1 MFSDSKKAGFNNS
14 GSRTKSIRRKERRH
28 TLKYRL
34 SAKEKETNETFLQ
47 YLSNYQISD
56 SQVGM
61 LSKVSTP
68 VTNEC
73 EIRHQLLQDFEQFAI
88 CKTNAPP
95 KHLSQTKQR
104 THPFHVK
111 YNWIPP
117 VQPSI
122 ANESDWENV
131 KTQLA
136 EIIVT
141 KPKNK
146 LSRSEVMT
154 LKELKNNSVLNL
166 KKANKGTTVILNNY
180 NLSEHRQ

>member
-1 MFSDSKKAGFNNS
+1 MHLQNIFHGQN
-14 GSRTKSIRRKERRH
+14 KEP
-28 TLKYRL
+28 Y
-34 SAKEKETNETFLQ
+34 
-47 YLSNYQISD
+47 
-56 SQVGM
+56 
-61 LSKVSTP
+61 
-68 VTNEC
+68 
-73 EIRHQLLQDFEQFAI
+73 
-88 CKTNAPP
+88 
-95 KHLSQTKQR
+95 
-104 THPFHVK
+104 PFHVK
-111 YNWIPP
+111 SNWIPP